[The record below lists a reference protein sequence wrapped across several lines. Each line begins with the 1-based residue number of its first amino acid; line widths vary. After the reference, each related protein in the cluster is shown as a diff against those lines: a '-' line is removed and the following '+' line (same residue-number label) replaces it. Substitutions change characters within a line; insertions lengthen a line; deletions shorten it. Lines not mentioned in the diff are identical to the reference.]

1 MIARLTIRTRLIL
14 LTCAGLFVLIAT
26 NAYLT
31 KKLAENSAGMVTAA
45 DLLKSIE
52 EANSAQIA
60 FGELR
65 YWMTDLAVS
74 QLTMAE
80 RNAAAARAR
89 VEQHLDQLQPWNP
102 QRIAAVRNELAQYA
116 DLAGKAVEE
125 YTEDRRV
132 IGNSLL
138 AQARQHSLVADQLIA
153 SIVQELTGAA
163 IAARQ
168 RVVAEAERATRL
180 SQIVVAAAV
189 VLGSLLTFLILR
201 SIVLPLRRLTAAMD
215 GLNAG
220 NVTVAIP
227 EAGRDEIGAMAQT
240 LAMFRDTLK
249 ELRETLAQ
257 LEALRAV
264 GRAVGSTLDL
274 ERVLSLVAARAVEFA
289 HAQAGMIYEFDEAA
303 REFRFHTSHGAEP
316 ALIEQLRASPIRFGE
331 GAMSA
336 AAVAGS
342 PAQIRDLVGYRKL
355 ALPKL
360 ADALARLGYR
370 SLIAAPLLYEQDIL
384 GGLVVARH
392 EAGEFSRE
400 VVSLIESFAT
410 QSALAVRNAKLFDE
424 QRRREHDLRVAHEQ
438 LKQAQANLVQAEKMA
453 SLGQLTAG
461 IAHEIKNPL
470 NFVNNFAE
478 LSRELLQEL
487 CDTIPA
493 PGADQDELIAT
504 LTANLAKIVEH
515 GRRADGIVTSM
526 LLHSRGGSGER
537 RTTDLNALVDEALNL
552 AFHGARARDK
562 SFNISLEREFDSK
575 LRPIELVPQDITR
588 VLLNLFGNGFY
599 AANKRRQEGTDP
611 GFRPSLRVTTRDL
624 GDHVEIRARDNGVGI
639 SPEVQSKLFT
649 PFFTTKPTGEGTG
662 LGLSI
667 SYDIVTQQHGGT
679 ITVDSRPGEFTEFTV
694 RLPRKLQAAEPAAAT
709 GASA

>member
-1 MIARLTIRTRLIL
+1 MMARLTIRTRLIL

-31 KKLAENSAGMVTAA
+31 TKLAENSAGMITASE
-45 DLLKSIE
+45 LLKSIE
-52 EANSAQIA
+52 QANGAQIA
-60 FGELR
+60 FGEMR

-74 QLTMAE
+74 QLLMAE
-80 RNAAAARAR
+80 RNAASARAR
-89 VEQHLDQLQPWNP
+89 VERHLDELQPWNS
-102 QRIAAVRNELAQYA
+102 QRIAAVRSEVAQYA
-116 DLAGKAVEE
+116 DLAGKAIEE
-125 YTEDRRV
+125 YTGDRRV

-138 AQARQHSLVADQLIA
+138 AQARQHSLIADQLIA

-168 RVVAEAERATRL
+168 RVVAEAEIATRL
-180 SQIVVAAAV
+180 SHTVVAAAV
-189 VLGSLLTFLILR
+189 VLGVLLTFLILR
-201 SIVLPLRRLTAAMD
+201 SIVLPLRRLTVAMD

-220 NVTVAIP
+220 NVAVAIP

-274 ERVLSLVAARAVEFA
+274 ERVLSLVVARAVEFA

-303 REFRFHTSHGAEP
+303 REFRFRTSHGAEP
-316 ALIEQLRASPIRFGE
+316 ELTEQLRASPIRFGE

-342 PAQIRDLVGYRKL
+342 PAQIRDLVGDRKL
-355 ALPKL
+355 AMAKL
-360 ADALARLGYR
+360 ADALAGLGYR

-392 EAGEFSRE
+392 EAGEFSKE
-400 VVSLIESFAT
+400 VVSLVESFAT

-424 QRRREHDLRVAHEQ
+424 QRRRELELRVAHEQ
-438 LKQAQANLVQAEKMA
+438 LQKAQASLVQAEKMA

-478 LSRELLQEL
+478 LSGELLEELRDTIASADADQQEL
-487 CDTIPA
+487 IT
-493 PGADQDELIAT
+493 T
-504 LTANLAKIVEH
+504 LTANLAKITEH
-515 GRRADGIVTSM
+515 GRRADNIVTSM

-537 RTTDLNALVDEALNL
+537 RNTDLNALVEEALNL

-562 SFNISLEREFDSK
+562 SFNISLDRNLDPE
-575 LRPIELVPQDITR
+575 LRPVEIVPQDITR

-599 AANKRRQEGTDP
+599 AANKRLQGGADP
-611 GFRPSLRVTTRDL
+611 QFHPSLRVATRDL
-624 GDHVEIRARDNGVGI
+624 GNRVEIRVRDNGVGMP
-639 SPEVQSKLFT
+639 PEVQTKLFT

-667 SYDIVTQQHGGT
+667 SYDIITQQHGGT
-679 ITVDSRPGEFTEFTV
+679 ITVESRPGEFTEFTV
-694 RLPRKLQAAEPAAAT
+694 RLPRSPQPAEPVVAA

>member
-1 MIARLTIRTRLIL
+1 MMARLTIRTRLML

-45 DLLKSIE
+45 ELLKSIE
-52 EANSAQIA
+52 EANSTQIA

-102 QRIAAVRNELAQYA
+102 QRIATVRSELAQYE

-168 RVVAEAERATRL
+168 RVVAEAERATGL
-180 SQIVVAAAV
+180 SQFIVAAAV
-189 VLGSLLTFLILR
+189 VIGSLLTFLVLR
-201 SIVLPLRRLTAAMD
+201 SIVVPLRRLTEAMA

-220 NVTVAIP
+220 DVDVPIP
-227 EAGRDEIGAMAQT
+227 EAGRDEIGAVAQT
-240 LAMFRDTLK
+240 LALFRDTLK

-274 ERVLSLVAARAVEFA
+274 ERVLSTVVARAVEFA
-289 HAQAGMIYEFDEAA
+289 HAQAGMIYEFDDAA
-303 REFRFHTSHGAEP
+303 REFRFRSSHGAEP
-316 ALIEQLRASPIRFGE
+316 ELTEELRAAPIRHGE
-331 GAMSA
+331 GAISTA
-336 AAVAGS
+336 AITGS
-342 PAQIRDLVGYRKL
+342 PTQVRDLLTERQVT
-355 ALPKL
+355 LPKFVE
-360 ADALARLGYR
+360 ALARRGYR
-370 SLIAAPLLYEQDIL
+370 SLIAAPLLHEQGIL
-384 GGLVVARH
+384 GGLVVARR
-392 EAGEFSRE
+392 EAGEFSKE
-400 VVSLIESFAT
+400 VVSLIEAFAT
-410 QSALAVRNAKLFDE
+410 QSALAVRNAKLFEE
-424 QRRREHDLRVAHEQ
+424 QRRRERDLRVAHEQ
-438 LKQAQANLVQAEKMA
+438 LKQAQANLIHAEKMA

-478 LSRELLQEL
+478 LSRELLEEL
-487 CDTIPA
+487 REGMIA
-493 PGADQDELIAT
+493 PGAEQDELIET
-504 LTANLAKIVEH
+504 LNANLAKIVEH

-526 LLHSRGGSGER
+526 LSHSRGGTGER
-537 RTTDLNALVDEALNL
+537 RTIDLNALVEEALNL

-562 SFNISLEREFDSK
+562 SFNITLERDLAPE

-599 AANKRRQEGTDP
+599 AANKRLQEGTEAA
-611 GFRPSLRVTTRDL
+611 FQPSLRVMTRDL
-624 GDHVEIRARDNGVGI
+624 GDHVEIRVRDNGIGVP
-639 SPEVQSKLFT
+639 SEMQTKLFT

-667 SYDIVTQQHGGT
+667 SYDIVVQQHGGR
-679 ITVDSRPGEFTEFTV
+679 ITVDSRPDEFTEFTV
-694 RLPRKLQAAEPAAAT
+694 RLPRSLQAAEPATAT